1 MNFAI
6 IGCGFISIKHA
17 ETIKK
22 ISGSKIVAV
31 CDKNP
36 AAMKRY
42 EIEFGATAYTN
53 IEEMLASEN
62 IDIVNICTPSGS
74 HANIAELAAFYG
86 KHIIVEKPMAL
97 SLEDT
102 DRIIQASKV
111 NNVKLAVVHP
121 NRFRPAVMRLHE
133 IIQEGHLGKIS
144 HALCVVNW
152 NRGQHYYDQAPWRG
166 TKEQDGGVLMNQ
178 AIHNLDLLLSF
189 MGTPTEVFS
198 MEATRLRD
206 IEVEDVSTG
215 VIRFESGALAT
226 VQASTT
232 VYPQNYEESLTI
244 FGEKG
249 TVKIGG
255 EHALYFKTLEA
266 ENLTEEEIERT
277 ITEVESNPWGTP
289 GHERIIRD
297 MIEAISE
304 DRAPVISGDD
314 GRNAVEIVLAF
325 YESAQKNRPV
335 KLGERGEP
343 NDKNKSKT
351 TKTYKAVRV

>member
-6 IGCGFISIKHA
+6 IGCGFISEKHA
-17 ETIKK
+17 DTINNITGAKL
-22 ISGSKIVAV
+22 VAV
-31 CDKNP
+31 CDKCP
-36 AAMKRY
+36 EAMKRY
-42 EIEFGATAYTN
+42 EDEFGATAYTD
-53 IEEMLASEN
+53 IEEMLLNEQ

-74 HANIAELAAFYG
+74 HTSIAKLAARYG

-97 SLEDT
+97 TLEDT
-102 DRIIQASKV
+102 DLIIAASES

-121 NRFRPAVMRLHE
+121 NRFRPAVLRLKE
-133 IIQEGHLGKIS
+133 ILNAGLLGEIS
-144 HALCVVNW
+144 HALCIVNW

-166 TKEQDGGVLMNQ
+166 TKEHDGGVLMNQ

-189 MGTPTEVFS
+189 LGSPTEVFS
-198 MEATRLRD
+198 MEATRLRN

-232 VYPQNYEESLTI
+232 VYPRNLEESITI

-255 EHALYFKTLEA
+255 AHALQFEILDIQG
-266 ENLTEEEIERT
+266 LQEETAQYIND
-277 ITEVESNPWGTP
+277 VASNPWGTP

-297 MIEAISE
+297 MIEAVCE
-304 DRAPVISGDD
+304 DREPVITGED
-314 GRNAVEIVLAF
+314 GRNAVELVLAF
-325 YESAQKNRPV
+325 YESAKTNKPI
-335 KLGERGEP
+335 KLTKRGEP
-343 NDKNKSKT
+343 NDKTTNKVEDDNRKVT
-351 TKTYKAVRV
+351 V